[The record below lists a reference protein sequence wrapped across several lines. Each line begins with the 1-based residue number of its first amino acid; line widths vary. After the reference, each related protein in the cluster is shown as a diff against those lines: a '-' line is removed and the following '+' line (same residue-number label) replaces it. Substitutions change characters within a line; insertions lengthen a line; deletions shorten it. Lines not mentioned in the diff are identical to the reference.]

1 MSYQTRSA
9 PRRFSAPRRPAA
21 SRSNGDSVV
30 TIRCGPP
37 RSQNNGSWRRNNR
50 NGSRN
55 GPHRGH
61 RHNPNRVSG
70 YVSKAMRDRRV
81 TELRNQI
88 DNDGF
93 QTVGRHRNPQQVL
106 RKERV
111 TIKPTN
117 RFGGLDSDSDSEEE
131 DTIFRPTVVKQT
143 AAPAGAWGKKL
154 TIEASTEKQ
163 RWTAPVASAPAPA
176 KVEKRVTFA
185 EKEEVREIPSRA
197 AITKAE
203 KTAPIKT
210 AEEIRKSIAIVQ
222 KLHDECGDSWADA
235 ADKDDYAAEIADLEE
250 QLAELESDDEPEID
264 SFGRPTSDNSAW

>member
-1 MSYQTRSA
+1 MSYQTR
-9 PRRFSAPRRPAA
+9 FAPRRPAA
-21 SRSNGDSVV
+21 ARSNNDAVV

-37 RSQNNGSWRRNNR
+37 RRQNNRSYRRNNR

-55 GPHRGH
+55 GPRRGP
-61 RHNPNRVSG
+61 RRAANNMGG
-70 YVSKAMRDRRV
+70 YVSRAMRDRRV

-131 DTIFRPTVVKQT
+131 DTISRPTVDKQT

-154 TIEASTEKQ
+154 TIEATTEKQ
-163 RWTAPVASAPAPA
+163 RWTVPVTSTPAPA

-197 AITKAE
+197 AIAKAE
-203 KTAPIKT
+203 KQAPIKT
-210 AEEIRKSIAIVQ
+210 AEELRKSISIVQ

-250 QLAELESDDEPEID
+250 QLAQLESDDEPEMD
-264 SFGRPTSDNSAW
+264 SFGRPTNDNSAW

>member
-9 PRRFSAPRRPAA
+9 PRRFSATRRPAA
-21 SRSNGDSVV
+21 SRSDGDSVV

-50 NGSRN
+50 NGPR
-55 GPHRGH
+55 RGH
-61 RHNPNRVSG
+61 RHAPNRVSG

-93 QTVGRHRNPQQVL
+93 QTVGRRRNPQQVL

-154 TIEASTEKQ
+154 TIAASTEKQ

-185 EKEEVREIPSRA
+185 EKEEVHEIPSRA
-197 AITKAE
+197 AIAKAE
-203 KTAPIKT
+203 KTAHIKT